1 MVAEHLPCDT
11 GPMPSDAQPRD
22 HDRLK
27 VVDVR
32 AAGRYELMLDGARV
46 GWADYRIGG
55 GVATLPH
62 VETVPAHRGKDFAAQ
77 LMAGVLDDV
86 RARNLRVRPLCAYAS
101 AYMRR
106 RPETH
111 DLIAQ
116 S

>member
-1 MVAEHLPCDT
+1 MVAGQPACDT

-22 HDRLK
+22 HDRLS
-27 VVDVR
+27 VVDVP

-46 GWADYRIGG
+46 GWADYRLAD

-77 LMAGVLDDV
+77 LMAGVLADV
-86 RARNLRVRPLCAYAS
+86 RARDLRVRPLCAYAS
-101 AYMRR
+101 AYIRR

-116 S
+116 R